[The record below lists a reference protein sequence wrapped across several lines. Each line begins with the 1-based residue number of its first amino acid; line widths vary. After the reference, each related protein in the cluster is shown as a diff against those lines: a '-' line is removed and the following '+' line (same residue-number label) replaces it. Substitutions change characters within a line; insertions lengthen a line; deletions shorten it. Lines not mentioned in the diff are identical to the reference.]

1 LNRDTT
7 MGRFELSALQPRRLR
22 GCLALAS
29 LALAAAGLAAPAALA
44 ADVKAAATRP
54 AGGVIQ
60 DPHYGDTL
68 FHFYQ
73 SKYFTSI
80 TSLMVSQH
88 FERVP
93 QHADEAE
100 VLRGGLML
108 SYGLHREAGEIFAR
122 LIEQGAPPPV
132 RDRAWYYLAKIRY
145 QRGEPAEAEAALA
158 RIEGALP
165 GELQEDRVLL
175 QAHLLMARDD
185 HAGAAAVLAALGE
198 ASEASRYARFNLAVA
213 RVRAGEGAAG
223 RTLLERLG
231 TAPAADEEQRS
242 LRDKA
247 NLALGFAALR
257 EERAADASTALQRV
271 RLNGLHANKALLGF
285 GWTAA
290 VRKQPREALVPWSEL
305 VQRDPSDPAV
315 LEARIAIAH
324 AHAEIGALGQALQG
338 YEQALAAYEREA
350 QALDDSITA
359 IRSGRLLE
367 ALAQKNPGSEM
378 GWFWQIRELP
388 DLPHPAHLTQV
399 LAEHEFQEAFK
410 NYRDLLFLGRNLAH
424 WADNLGT
431 FGDMLANRRQAY
443 AERLPQVRQRA
454 QGLDLGSL
462 AQRRDAA
469 AAELERVQSQADAAA
484 LASPRER
491 EWLALVQQG
500 KATLAATP
508 ESPAAAQARERL
520 RLASGA
526 LTWQLATAF
535 PDRVWEAKKSLRTID
550 QALAQARERDA
561 ALQRAQQDEPKRLEG
576 FGGRITGLDQR
587 IKVLIPRVAALT
599 GEQQVAVQDIAVA
612 ALERQKERLALY
624 AGQAR
629 YAMAQ
634 LYDHATVARKEDRA
648 RQD

>member
-1 LNRDTT
+1 ML
-7 MGRFELSALQPRRLR
+7 
-22 GCLALAS
+22 
-29 LALAAAGLAAPAALA
+29 AALA
-44 ADVKAAATRP
+44 LSAASVVAPATLAAEAKP
-54 AGGVIQ
+54 AGSPPARGAIK

-100 VLRGGLML
+100 VLRGGLLL
-108 SYGLHREAGEIFAR
+108 SYGMHREAGEIFAR

-132 RDRAWYYLAKIRY
+132 RDRAWFYLAKIRF
-145 QRGEPAEAEAALA
+145 QRGQPGVAEAALA
-158 RIEGALP
+158 RIEGTLP
-165 GELQEDRVLL
+165 ADLQEDRVLL
-175 QAHLLMARDD
+175 HANLLMARGD
-185 HAGAAAVLAALGE
+185 HAGAAAVLASLGE
-198 ASEASRYARFNLAVA
+198 ANEASRYARYNLAVA
-213 RVRAGEGAAG
+213 RVRSGDVDAG
-223 RTLLERLG
+223 RALLERLG
-231 TAPAADEEQRS
+231 TTPAADEEQRS

-247 NLALGFAALR
+247 NLALGFAALKD
-257 EERAADASTALQRV
+257 ERGAEAGTALQRV
-271 RLNGLHANKALLGF
+271 RLNSLHANKALLGF
-285 GWTAA
+285 GWAA
-290 VRKQPREALVPWSEL
+290 AARKQPREALVPWTEL
-305 VQRDPSDPAV
+305 AQRDPSDPAV
-315 LEARIAIAH
+315 LEARIAIPH
-324 AHAEIGALGQALQG
+324 AHAELGALGQALQG

-350 QALDDSITA
+350 TALDESITV
-359 IRSGRLLE
+359 IRSGRLLD
-367 ALAQKNPGSEM
+367 ALAQTNPGSEM
-378 GWFWQIRELP
+378 GWFWQIGKLP
-388 DLPHPAHLTQV
+388 ELPHPSHLTQV

-424 WADNLGT
+424 WADNLGA
-431 FGDMLANRRQAY
+431 FGDMLANRRDAY
-443 AERLPQVRQRA
+443 AERLPRVRQRA
-454 QGLDLGSL
+454 QGLDLTAL
-462 AQRRDAA
+462 AQRRHALA
-469 AAELERVQSQADAAA
+469 SELERVQSQADAAA

-491 EWLALVQQG
+491 ELLALVQQ
-500 KATLAATP
+500 AQAALAGANNTP
-508 ESPAAAQARERL
+508 ASAQARERL

-550 QALAQARERDA
+550 QELAQASQRDG
-561 ALQRAQQDEPKRLEG
+561 ALQRAQQEEPKRLEG

-599 GEQQVAVQDIAVA
+599 GEQQVAVQDLAVA
-612 ALERQKERLALY
+612 ALERQKERLAIY

-634 LYDHATVARKEDRA
+634 LYDHATLARKEDRA